1 LKFLKSPTEDNYMA
15 TDKRAEAAKKRR
27 EAQKKAQVTSSR
39 NRSARQAQ
47 SAKSTKITKGQEPQR
62 GNRSKVSTAKV
73 TTQGQAKPGSAKVTS
88 SASRDAGP
96 SKADAKKWQSYQ
108 QSARTSGTGQ
118 RGAPGTADA
127 PKNATGTG
135 ARNPGSQIAANKM
148 SRALKVGAAA
158 KKAAATTAKV
168 VAVGKVG
175 VLGATAAAG
184 LSRSNTAD
192 GTLKGKPTGAKQGPK
207 APDRLTKAGI
217 DKMKFDDAF
226 RQARKAGQKEFT
238 WRGKRYNTQ
247 VK

>member
-1 LKFLKSPTEDNYMA
+1 MA
-15 TDKRAEAAKKRR
+15 TNKRADAAKKRR
-27 EAQKKAQVTSSR
+27 ETQKKAPVTSSR

-118 RGAPGTADA
+118 KGAPGTADA
-127 PKNATGTG
+127 PKNATGTR
-135 ARNPGSQIAANKM
+135 ARNPGSQIAANRM
-148 SRALKVGAAA
+148 NRTLKAAA
-158 KKAAATTAKV
+158 K
-168 VAVGKVG
+168 
-175 VLGATAAAG
+175 ATAAATQKAALAKLG
-184 LSRSNTAD
+184 KGGIKAAVFKEGITARNTAD
-192 GTLKGKPTGAKQGPK
+192 GTLKGKPTGAKQGPRV
-207 APDRLTKAGI
+207 PERLTQKGV
-217 DKMKFDDAF
+217 DKKTFDDAF
-226 RQARKAGQKEFT
+226 RQARKSGQKEFT
-238 WRGKRYNTQ
+238 WRGKRYNTK